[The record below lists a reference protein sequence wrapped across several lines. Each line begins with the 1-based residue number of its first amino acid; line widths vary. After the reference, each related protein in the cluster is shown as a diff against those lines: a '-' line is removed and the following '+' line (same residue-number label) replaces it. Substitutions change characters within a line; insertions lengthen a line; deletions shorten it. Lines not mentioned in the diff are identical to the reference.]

1 MRYEEVSEGRGSN
14 TSSSSIRVL
23 VGSGGRRVQV
33 PSPQV
38 VLAGGFAL
46 LILGSMV
53 VFLLMRVIPGDPTIT
68 KLGGSI
74 KEVDQATLDGI
85 RE

>member
-1 MRYEEVSEGRGSN
+1 
-14 TSSSSIRVL
+14 
-23 VGSGGRRVQV
+23 
-33 PSPQV
+33 
-38 VLAGGFAL
+38 
-46 LILGSMV
+46 MV

-85 RE
+85 RAELGLDKSIPAAVRRLGRRDPAR